1 MTDHLPAAFPSVVY
15 LLCFLTS
22 ATCAA
27 LLLRGYAR
35 AGGGLLFWSGLC
47 FALLAVNNFVV
58 IADLLIFPDLDLN
71 LVRLAAS
78 LLAVSV
84 LLFGF
89 IWRGDEA

>member
-1 MTDHLPAAFPSVVY
+1 MNGIATVFPAVVY

-22 ATCAA
+22 ATCSA

-47 FALLAVNNFVV
+47 FGLLAVNNLVV
-58 IADLLIFPDLDLN
+58 ILDLLVIRSLDLN
-71 LVRLAAS
+71 LFRLAAS
-78 LLAVSV
+78 FSAVCV
-84 LLFGF
+84 LMFGL

>member
-1 MTDHLPAAFPSVVY
+1 MTDHMPAVFPTVVY
-15 LLCFLTS
+15 SLCFLTS
-22 ATCAA
+22 AACAV
-27 LLLRGYAR
+27 LLLRSYAR

-47 FALLAVNNFVV
+47 FALLALNNFIV

-71 LVRLAAS
+71 IARLAAS
-78 LLAVSV
+78 LIAVSV

>member
-1 MTDHLPAAFPSVVY
+1 MNHDLPAVFPTIVY
-15 LLCFLTS
+15 SLCFLTS
-22 ATCAA
+22 ATCAT

-47 FALLAVNNFVV
+47 FALLAVNNFIV
-58 IADLLIFPDLDLN
+58 IADLLIFPKLDLN
-71 LVRLAAS
+71 LFRLIAS
-78 LLAVSV
+78 LTAVSV

>member
-1 MTDHLPAAFPSVVY
+1 MTQFGELFPSIVY

-35 AGGGLLFWSGLC
+35 SGGGLLFWSGLC

-58 IADLLIFPDLDLN
+58 VADLLIFPGLDLN
-71 LVRLAAS
+71 LVRLGAS
-78 LLAVSV
+78 LAAVCV

-89 IWRGDEA
+89 ISRGDEA

>member
-1 MTDHLPAAFPSVVY
+1 MTDQLPAVFPTVVY
-15 LLCFLTS
+15 SLCFLTS

-27 LLLRGYAR
+27 LLLRSYAR

-47 FALLAVNNFVV
+47 FALLAVNNFIV
-58 IADLLIFPDLDLN
+58 IADLLIFPELDLN
-71 LVRLAAS
+71 IYRLLAS
-78 LLAVSV
+78 LAAVSV